1 MNKLRKMLDS
11 DTNKW
16 IIKKA
21 RPQLLSI
28 VIISIIF
35 GSMAYLGVAVATLSR
50 GIVDSAV
57 NSDIGGI
64 VFYAVILVSL
74 TVGQLVVRIV
84 SRVLDF
90 NISAKLEISMKQS
103 LFEGIIRKKYE
114 KISDIHTG
122 ELLNRITSDVSVVVS
137 SIISIVPNLVYFI
150 VKLVGVFVVLFA
162 IDKTFCLVFIFGG
175 AFMFALVL
183 LFKSKMK
190 ALHKSAQESD
200 GKTRS
205 FFQEIFS
212 SLLVVKVFGAENK
225 VSQNAMNLQQNNFK
239 IRRKR
244 NYISILATTGFS
256 FVFALGYMYALIWGA
271 FSISNHA
278 ITYGMLTSILALV
291 SQIQAPVRG
300 ISSILPSYYSALAS
314 AERLMEIENLD
325 NEDVVNKSDVDIADI
340 YSKTESIVFDDITFS
355 YGRENVLENTSL
367 ILNKGDFALL
377 AGISGIGKSTLTK
390 LLLAVITPDEG
401 KIYLSLSDGRKIFI
415 DKNIRSMFS
424 YVPQGNFL
432 LSGTIRDNIAFVSD
446 KYDDEKIIQ
455 AAKIACAYDFISRLP
470 DGLDTV
476 VGENGKGL
484 SEGQI
489 QRIAIARAVYSN
501 APVIIFDEAT
511 SALDADTEV
520 QLLKNL
526 KTLKN
531 KTCILISHKMAAKE
545 ICNKEIIIQ
554 NKKIISHEI

>member
-1 MNKLRKMLDS
+1 MNKLRKILDS

-35 GSMAYLGVAVATLSR
+35 GGMAYLGVAVATLSR

-74 TVGQLVVRIV
+74 TVAQLAVRIV

-103 LFEGIIRKKYE
+103 LFDSIIRKKYE

-137 SIISIVPNLVYFI
+137 SIISIVPNMVYFI

-162 IDKTFCLVFIFGG
+162 IDKTFSLVFLFGG
-175 AFMFALVL
+175 AFMFAFVL

-190 ALHKSAQESD
+190 ALHKSVQESD

-212 SLLVVKVFGAENK
+212 SLLVVKVFGAENN
-225 VSQNAMNLQQNNFK
+225 VSENAMNLQQNNFK

-271 FSISNHA
+271 FAISNNT

-325 NEDVVNKSDVDIADI
+325 NEEVVNKSDFNIANI
-340 YSKTESIVFDDITFS
+340 YSKTQRIVFDNITFS

-367 ILNKGDFALL
+367 ILEKGDFALL

-390 LLLAVITPDEG
+390 LLLAVITPDKGE
-401 KIYLSLSDGRKIFI
+401 IYLGLSDGGKIFI
-415 DKNIRSMFS
+415 DKNIRNMFS

-446 KYDDEKIIQ
+446 KSDDEKIIQ

-470 DGLDTV
+470 DRFETV

-501 APVIIFDEAT
+501 APIIIFDEAT

-526 KTLKN
+526 KTLKD

-554 NKKIISHEI
+554 NKKIILYDI

>member
-1 MNKLRKMLDS
+1 MNRLRKILDS

-35 GSMAYLGVAVATLSR
+35 GGMAYLGVAVATLSR

-57 NSDIGGI
+57 NSDVGGI

-74 TVGQLVVRIV
+74 TVAQLAVRIA

-103 LFEGIIRKKYE
+103 LFDSIIRKKYE

-122 ELLNRITSDVSVVVS
+122 ELLNRITSDVSIVVN

-150 VKLVGVFVVLFA
+150 VKLVGVFLVLFA
-162 IDKTFCLVFIFGG
+162 IDKTFCLVFLFGG

-212 SLLVVKVFGAENK
+212 SLLVVKVFNAENK
-225 VSQNAMNLQQNNFK
+225 VSENAMNLQQNNFK

-325 NEDVVNKSDVDIADI
+325 NEDVVNKSDVDISKI
-340 YSKTESIVFDDITFS
+340 YSMTESIVFDDITFS
-355 YGRENVLENTSL
+355 YGRENVLEKTSL

-390 LLLAVITPDEG
+390 LLLAVITPDKGE
-401 KIYLSLSDGRKIFI
+401 IYLSLSDGGKIFI

-446 KYDDEKIIQ
+446 KSDDEKIIQ

-501 APVIIFDEAT
+501 APIIIFDEAT

>member
-1 MNKLRKMLDS
+1 MNKLRKILDS

-35 GSMAYLGVAVATLSR
+35 GGMAYLGVAVATLSR

-74 TVGQLVVRIV
+74 TVAQLAVRIV

-103 LFEGIIRKKYE
+103 LFDSIIRKKYE

-137 SIISIVPNLVYFI
+137 SIISIVPNMVYFI

-162 IDKTFCLVFIFGG
+162 IDKTFCLVFLFGG

-225 VSQNAMNLQQNNFK
+225 VSENAMNLQQNNFK

-271 FSISNHA
+271 FAISNNT

-300 ISSILPSYYSALAS
+300 ISSILPAYYSALAS
-314 AERLMEIENLD
+314 AERLIEIENLD
-325 NEDVVNKSDVDIADI
+325 NEEVVNKSDFNIANI
-340 YSKTESIVFDDITFS
+340 YSKTQRIVFDNITFS

-367 ILNKGDFALL
+367 ILEKGDFALL

-390 LLLAVITPDEG
+390 LLLAVITPDKGE
-401 KIYLSLSDGRKIFI
+401 IYLGLSDGGKIFI

-446 KYDDEKIIQ
+446 KSDDEKIIQ
-455 AAKIACAYDFISRLP
+455 AAKIACAYDFISKLP
-470 DGLDTV
+470 DRFETV

-501 APVIIFDEAT
+501 APIIIFDEAT

-526 KTLKN
+526 KTLKD

-554 NKKIISHEI
+554 NKKIILYDI

>member
-21 RPQLLSI
+21 RQQLLSI

-35 GSMAYLGVAVATLSR
+35 GGMAYLGVAVATLSR

-74 TVGQLVVRIV
+74 TVAQLAVRIV

-90 NISAKLEISMKQS
+90 NISAKLQISMKQS
-103 LFEGIIRKKYE
+103 LFESIIRKKYE

-225 VSQNAMNLQQNNFK
+225 VSENAMNLQQNNFK

-271 FSISNHA
+271 FAISNQT

-325 NEDVVNKSDVDIADI
+325 NEDVVNKSDVDISKI
-340 YSKTESIVFDDITFS
+340 YSMTESIVFDDISFS

-367 ILNKGDFALL
+367 ILEKGDFALL

-390 LLLAVITPDEG
+390 LLLAVITPDKGE
-401 KIYLSLSDGRKIFI
+401 IYLSLSDGGKIYI

-446 KYDDEKIIQ
+446 KSDDEKIIQ

>member
-1 MNKLRKMLDS
+1 MNRLRKILDS

-35 GSMAYLGVAVATLSR
+35 GGMAYLGVAVATLSR

-74 TVGQLVVRIV
+74 TVAQLAVRIV

-103 LFEGIIRKKYE
+103 LFESIIRKKYE

-122 ELLNRITSDVSVVVS
+122 ELLNRITSDVAVVVS
-137 SIISIVPNLVYFI
+137 SIISIVPNLVYII

-271 FSISNHA
+271 FAISNQT

-325 NEDVVNKSDVDIADI
+325 NEDVVNKSDVDISKI
-340 YSKTESIVFDDITFS
+340 YSMTESIVFDDISFS

-367 ILNKGDFALL
+367 ILEKGDFALL

-390 LLLAVITPDEG
+390 LLLAVITPDKGE
-401 KIYLSLSDGRKIFI
+401 IYLSLSDGGKIFI

>member
-21 RPQLLSI
+21 RQQLLSI

-35 GSMAYLGVAVATLSR
+35 GGMAYLGVAVATLSR

-74 TVGQLVVRIV
+74 TVAQLAVRIV

-103 LFEGIIRKKYE
+103 LFDSIIRKKYE

-271 FSISNHA
+271 FAISNQT

-325 NEDVVNKSDVDIADI
+325 NEDVVNKSDVDISKI
-340 YSKTESIVFDDITFS
+340 YSMTESIVFDDISFS

-367 ILNKGDFALL
+367 VLEKGDFALL

-390 LLLAVITPDEG
+390 LLLAVITPDRGE
-401 KIYLSLSDGRKIFI
+401 IYLGLSDGGKIFI

-520 QLLKNL
+520 QLLKNI
-526 KTLKN
+526 KTLNN